1 MIFNDEGDAALFSE
15 FLKGNEDAFAR
26 IYDIYFPILF
36 HYCIRFTPDR
46 SLIKDVLQDFFLG
59 LLSRRKRLPE
69 VQNPGRYLMVSARR
83 ELFRRLTKASRL
95 PIEAMTGEDYAFHLE
110 LSPENALIDKQ
121 RGEYQSMHLQDTIN
135 GLTARQKEAIYLY
148 YYNNSSYEEIAEIM
162 GLKEVKYART
172 LVYRALSELRLVLKG
187 DGSLLGRIIS

>member
-1 MIFNDEGDAALFSE
+1 MIFNHEGDNALFSQL
-15 FLKGNEDAFAR
+15 LKGNEKAFAR
-26 IYDIYFPILF
+26 IYDTYFPVLF
-36 HYCIRFTPDR
+36 QYCIRFTPDR

-59 LLSRRKRLPE
+59 LLSRQERLPE
-69 VQNPGRYLMVSARR
+69 VHNPGRYLMVSARR
-83 ELFRRLTKASRL
+83 ELLRRLTKASRL
-95 PIEAMTGEDYAFHLE
+95 PVEAMTGDDYAFHLE

-121 RGEYQSMHLQDTIN
+121 SGEHQAMHLQDTIN
-135 GLTARQKEAIYLY
+135 ALTPRQKEAIYLY
-148 YYNNSSYEEIAEIM
+148 FYNNSSYEEIAEIM